1 MPTDDVRSAPPGAR
15 TVFGRWRVATRINL
29 LVAIGFLALA
39 VLSGLYFGGNVKL
52 GERIDRMIAI
62 QSVAITAATARTAI
76 VEMGRLQ
83 ARLVERGDITVL
95 ADYNAASSRAT
106 GALRGARI
114 LPRTSPA
121 NTQIDTISDGLTQHA
136 AIFRTFVR
144 NSVATDPDSAARRA
158 ELVERLT
165 ELYAYAKSNA
175 DALVEFST
183 NATVEAVEQ
192 MRRTRKLV
200 DVLIVG
206 AGAGM
211 AFIFLCIAFFLGHG
225 VSRPLADIADAAT
238 SVSQGFR
245 SLTLPALGNA
255 DETGQIA
262 RALDALRDDLIEF
275 EEPAVENR
283 AVTVAPLAAL
293 SASQPA
299 GDLAKRLAR
308 DAAVLAGT
316 ATRLRLSAETLLRD
330 GENGESRISTVAAA
344 AGQAA
349 RHADAVATAIGDLG
363 RSLTTAREQLER
375 TATAAAESV
384 AKVHQTNEIIGSL
397 AESPPRMI
405 EVLEDLRRL
414 SEETRLLGLNAGL
427 NAARGGSQI
436 GNNGASVAV
445 HLKDIARRSERTVDA
460 IGVWMTD
467 LEKQSKEALSSVA
480 SLDGAIAQLHRD
492 LEQGAGAELGRQ
504 AESTREAIRRVEQM
518 VAGSAAVAES
528 VSRLAATAVET
539 ASSAQELLVTAR
551 FVEEQSGQIGK
562 VIDDDLS
569 VA

>member
-1 MPTDDVRSAPPGAR
+1 MLTDDVLPAPPGAR
-15 TVFGRWRVATRINL
+15 TLFGRWRVATRINL

-39 VLSGLYFGGNVKL
+39 VLSGLFFGGNVKL
-52 GERIDRMIAI
+52 GERIDRLISI

-76 VEMGRLQ
+76 VEIGRLQ

-95 ADYNAASSRAT
+95 ADYNALSSRAA

-158 ELVERLT
+158 EMVQRLT
-165 ELYAYAKSNA
+165 ELYTYAKLNA
-175 DALVEFST
+175 EALVDFT
-183 NATVEAVEQ
+183 ANATAEAVEQ

-211 AFIFLCIAFFLGHG
+211 AFLFLCTAFFLGHG

-238 SVSQGFR
+238 SVSHGFR

-262 RALDALRDDLIEF
+262 RALDALRNDLIKL
-275 EEPAVENR
+275 EEHAVEHQ
-283 AVTVAPLAAL
+283 AVTVAPLVVVGT
-293 SASQPA
+293 SQPA
-299 GDLAKRLAR
+299 GSLAKRLAH
-308 DAAVLAGT
+308 DAVVLAGT
-316 ATRLRLSAETLLRD
+316 TTRLRLSAETLLRD
-330 GENGESRISTVAAA
+330 GEHGESRISTVAAA
-344 AGQAA
+344 AVQAA
-349 RHADAVATAIGDLG
+349 RHADAVATAVGDLD
-363 RSLTTAREQLER
+363 RSLTTAREQLDR
-375 TATAAAESV
+375 TTAAAAESV
-384 AKVHQTNEIIGSL
+384 AKVHETNETIGSL
-397 AESPPRMI
+397 AELPLRVI

-427 NAARGGSQI
+427 DAARGGSEGG
-436 GNNGASVAV
+436 GNVAGVAV
-445 HLKDIARRSERTVDA
+445 HLKGIARRSERTVDA
-460 IGVWMTD
+460 IGVWMRD
-467 LEKQSKEALSSVA
+467 LEVRSKEAFFSVA
-480 SLDGAIAQLHRD
+480 SLDGAITQLHRD

-504 AESTREAIRRVEQM
+504 AESTREAVRRVEQI
-518 VAGSAAVAES
+518 VAGSAAVADS
-528 VSRLAATAVET
+528 VLRLAATASET
-539 ASSAQELLVTAR
+539 AASSQELLVTAR
-551 FVEEQSGQIGK
+551 LVEDQAGRIGK

-569 VA
+569 VE